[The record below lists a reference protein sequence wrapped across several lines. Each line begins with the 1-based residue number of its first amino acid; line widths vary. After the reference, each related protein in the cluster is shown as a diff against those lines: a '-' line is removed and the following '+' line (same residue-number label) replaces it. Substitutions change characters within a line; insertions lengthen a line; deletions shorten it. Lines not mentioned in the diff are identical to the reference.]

1 MDKLERKFGKY
12 AVKNL
17 PKILIFCYILGYLIQ
32 LVEKINGLD
41 GVISYFICLNPE
53 RIIHGQVWRL
63 FTWILIPP
71 SRFDFFTIIMLLFY
85 YSISKTLESVWGTF
99 RFNVYLFSGMLF
111 TVIGSFVLMGLF
123 MLNPGLMRYTGVL
136 SSEMM
141 LAGVY
146 YFSTYYVNMSIFLA
160 FACTFPDNRVL
171 LMFLIPIKMKWL
183 GIAYGAILVYEAI
196 AGGPYMLVTIVA
208 SLLNFI
214 VFFFLYRKNNGHGV
228 KARFEQ
234 AKRYRNFENEI
245 NRARESTTISKHRC
259 AICGRTELDNPD
271 LQFRFCSKCN
281 GNYEYCSDHLF
292 SHTHVE

>member
-1 MDKLERKFGKY
+1 MDNFERKYGKY

-17 PKILIFCYILGYLIQ
+17 PKILIFCYVLGYLIQ
-32 LVEKINGLD
+32 LVERMNGLN
-41 GVISYFICLNPE
+41 GVISQFICLNPE
-53 RIIHGQVWRL
+53 RIVHGQVWRL
-63 FTWILIPP
+63 FTWVLIPP
-71 SRFDFFTIIMLLFY
+71 ASFDFFTIIMLLFY

-99 RFNVYLFSGMLF
+99 RFNIYLFSGMLF
-111 TVIGSFVLMGLF
+111 TILGSFILMGL
-123 MLNPGLMRYTGVL
+123 LSVCPGLMQYSDSIAT
-136 SSEMM
+136 EMM
-141 LAGVY
+141 VVGVY

-171 LMFLIPIKMKWL
+171 LMFVIPIKMKWL

-208 SLLNFI
+208 SLLNFL
-214 VFFFLYRKNNGHGV
+214 VFFLTFRKKSGKSA

-234 AKRYRNFENEI
+234 ARRYRNFENDI
-245 NRARESTTISKHRC
+245 NKAKESSGMSKHRC